1 MPAPENLGSFIR
13 ENKSL
18 ASDYVETRIEILRL
32 KMIRS
37 LSKLAGQFIW
47 VIISLFLFSLLA
59 IFLGLVTGFW
69 LSEITGSFTK
79 GFGLTALILLVL
91 ILLIAALRKYLF
103 INPIIRIIIR
113 KTSEDRELEE
123 NNHPFNPGT

>member
-1 MPAPENLGSFIR
+1 MPDPENLGSFIR

-18 ASDYVETRIEILRL
+18 ASDYVESRIEIFRL

-37 LSKLAGQFIW
+37 FSKLAGQFIW

-69 LSEITGSFTK
+69 LSEITGSFTR
-79 GFGLTALILLVL
+79 GFGLTALILLVM

-113 KTSEDRELEE
+113 KTSEDREQEE
-123 NNHPFNPGT
+123 NNHPSI